1 MIKRM
6 IKGCPTLSD
15 AKASKELQGSWM
27 IKAHP
32 TENRMPRRSPPGPLP
47 HEAEVGHQHRSPL
60 VEPHVVVPVV
70 TVDQLAG
77 QPSDQP
83 GPGRRERRQAPVRP
97 PQAGVHAA

>member
-6 IKGCPTLSD
+6 IKGPSDRID
-15 AKASKELQGSWM
+15 AKASKGLQDSRR

-32 TENRMPRRSPPGPLP
+32 TNNRMPRRSAPGPLP
-47 HEAEVGHQHRSPL
+47 HEVEVGHQHRSPL
-60 VEPHVVVPVV
+60 AEPHVVVAVV

-83 GPGRRERRQAPVRP
+83 GPGRRARRQAPVRSP
-97 PQAGVHAA
+97 HAGVHAA